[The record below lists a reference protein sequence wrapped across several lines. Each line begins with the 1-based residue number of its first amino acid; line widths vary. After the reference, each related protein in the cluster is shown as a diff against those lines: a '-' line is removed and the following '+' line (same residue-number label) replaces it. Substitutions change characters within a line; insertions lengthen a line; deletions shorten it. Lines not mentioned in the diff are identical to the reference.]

1 MRQIGA
7 DQVAGTIKRLC
18 LKANYSLRADVLQ
31 GLKNALSVEESKS
44 GQEVLGQLVE
54 NAGIAEKEAIPI
66 CQDTGFVT
74 VFLEIGRGV
83 VVEGKV
89 LSQVAEQ
96 AVREA
101 YAEGYLRSSVVS
113 DPCFSRVNTG
123 DNTPPLLYTSL
134 VEGNSLKV
142 TVMPKGGGSENMSQL
157 KMLPL
162 ASGLMGIKEF
172 VLKVVEDA
180 GANACPPMVVGLGIG
195 GTFDSAGFLAKKALL
210 RPIDQNNTDTK
221 LAELEK
227 ELLTEINNLGIG
239 PAGLG
244 GRITAL
250 GVNIETFPTHM
261 ACLPTAVNLSC
272 HALRSAQETI

>member
-7 DQVAGTIKRLC
+7 DQVADTIKRLC
-18 LKANYSLRADVLQ
+18 LKANYSLRADVLK
-31 GLKNALSVEESKS
+31 GLKNALSMEESKS
-44 GQEVLGQLVE
+44 GQEVLEQLVE
-54 NAGIAEKEAIPI
+54 NARIAEEEAIPI

-74 VFLEIGRGV
+74 VFLEIGQGV
-83 VVEGKV
+83 VVEGKI

-113 DPCFSRVNTG
+113 DPFSRVNTG

-142 TVMPKGGGSENMSQL
+142 TVMPKGGGSENVSQL
-157 KMLPL
+157 RMLPL
-162 ASGLMGIKEF
+162 APGLMGIKEF
-172 VLKVVEDA
+172 VLKAVGDA

-195 GTFDSAGFLAKKALL
+195 GAFDSVGFLAKKALL
-210 RPIDQNNTDTK
+210 RPIDQNNADTN
-221 LAELEK
+221 LAELEN

-261 ACLPTAVNLSC
+261 ACLPAAVNLSC
-272 HALRSAQETI
+272 HALRSAQEII

>member
-1 MRQIGA
+1 LRQIGA
-7 DQVAGTIKRLC
+7 DQVADTIKRLC
-18 LKANYSLRADVLQ
+18 LKANYSLRADVLK
-31 GLKNALSVEESKS
+31 GLKNALSMEESKS
-44 GQEVLGQLVE
+44 GQEILEQLVE
-54 NAGIAEKEAIPI
+54 NARIAEEEAIPI

-74 VFLEIGRGV
+74 VFLEIGQGV
-83 VVEGKV
+83 VVEEKI

-113 DPCFSRVNTG
+113 DPFSRVNTG

-142 TVMPKGGGSENMSQL
+142 TVMPKGGGSENVSQL
-157 KMLPL
+157 RMLPL
-162 ASGLMGIKEF
+162 APGLMGIKEF
-172 VLKVVEDA
+172 VLKAVGDA

-195 GTFDSAGFLAKKALL
+195 GAFDSVGFLAKKALL
-210 RPIDQNNTDTK
+210 RPIDQNNADTN
-221 LAELEK
+221 LAELEN
-227 ELLTEINNLGIG
+227 ELLMEINNLGIG

-261 ACLPTAVNLSC
+261 ACLPAAVNLSC
-272 HALRSAQETI
+272 HALRSAQEII